1 MPSKLEEVKTEEAVQ
16 DECQS
21 INEEELEKGRCSASS
36 PAEQAETDG
45 PVDFT
50 IKTDPNCSS
59 PEVAQDKELPDMAA
73 FLASASAA
81 VRNVTHFQVSQSSQG
96 FVRAGTE
103 SLSAWINES
112 FYEADTVVNA
122 VKISRIHYS

>member
-21 INEEELEKGRCSASS
+21 INEEELEKGRCFASS
-36 PAEQAETDG
+36 PAEHPETDG

-50 IKTDPNCSS
+50 IKADPTCSS
-59 PEVAQDKELPDMAA
+59 PEAAQDKELPDMAA

-81 VRNVTHFQVSQSSQG
+81 VRNVTHFQVSRSSQG
-96 FVRAGTE
+96 FVISGTE
-103 SLSAWINES
+103 SLSTEINDS
-112 FYEADTVVNA
+112 FYETDTVVNA

>member
-21 INEEELEKGRCSASS
+21 INDDELEKGRCSASS
-36 PAEQAETDG
+36 PVEQPETEG

-50 IKTDPNCSS
+50 IKADPTCSS
-59 PEVAQDKELPDMAA
+59 PETAQDKDLPDMAA

-81 VRNVTHFQVSQSSQG
+81 VRNVTHFQVSLSSQ
-96 FVRAGTE
+96 E
-103 SLSAWINES
+103 HES
-112 FYEADTVVNA
+112 FPT
-122 VKISRIHYS
+122 